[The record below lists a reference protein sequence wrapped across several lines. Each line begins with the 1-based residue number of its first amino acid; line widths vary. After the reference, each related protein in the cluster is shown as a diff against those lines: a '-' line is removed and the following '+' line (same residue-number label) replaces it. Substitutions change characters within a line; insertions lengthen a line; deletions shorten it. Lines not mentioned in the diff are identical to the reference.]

1 MQAGSNIIDFK
12 TIEYDHQRNVLIVL
26 DQTKLPNEEVYLT
39 LKTPED
45 VFAAIKDMNVRGAPL
60 IGITAAYGLVL
71 AGVQGDV
78 QKTHRAAELLAG
90 ARPTAVNLAWALE
103 RMKRHIIDEP
113 GLHERLLR
121 EAREIEE
128 IDKTACRKIGEQG
141 AALIKNNA
149 SIMVHCNAGALA
161 TSGIGTALGIIYTAR
176 RQGKRM
182 SVYSCET
189 RPLLQGARLT
199 TWELTRLGIETFA
212 ICDNMAASYMPN
224 MDIVLVGADRIAAN
238 GDTANKIG
246 TLGLAIIA
254 KHFNIPFYVAA
265 PLSTFDNHISSGIHI
280 PIETRSP
287 DELCSFKGQS
297 IIAEA
302 AQICNP
308 AFDVTPASL
317 ITGIVTETGILTPP
331 YEHDITAACD
341 HEQ

>member
-12 TIEYDHQRNVLIVL
+12 TIEYDHQRNVLTVL
-26 DQTKLPNEEVYLT
+26 DQTRLPNEEVYLT

-45 VFAAIKDMNVRGAPL
+45 VFEAIKSMNVRGAPL

-78 QKTHRAAELLAG
+78 QETMRAAELLAS
-90 ARPTAVNLAWALE
+90 ARPTAVNLTWALE
-103 RMKRHIIDEP
+103 RMKRQISEEP
-113 GLHERLLR
+113 GLHKRLLR
-121 EAREIEE
+121 AAREIEE
-128 IDKTACRKIGEQG
+128 IDKTACRKIGEHG
-141 AALIKNNA
+141 ATLIKNNA

-176 RQGKRM
+176 QQGKKI

-199 TWELTRLGIETFA
+199 TWELTRQGVDTFA
-212 ICDNMAASYMPN
+212 ICDNMAASYMSN

-238 GDTANKIG
+238 GDTANKVG

-265 PLSTFDNHISSGIHI
+265 PLSSFDSHVASGINI
-280 PIETRSP
+280 PIEIRSP
-287 DELCSFKGQS
+287 DELCSFKGQT
-297 IIAEA
+297 IVAEA

-308 AFDVTPASL
+308 AFDVTPANL
-317 ITGIVTETGILTPP
+317 ISGIVTENGILTPP
-331 YEHDITAACD
+331 YGQAITTA
-341 HEQ
+341 